1 MSRSLKRL
9 ASVTRGESVVIEVV
23 GAAGAHGLRLREL
36 GFARGRRVHVLDTD
50 DPMLCV
56 VDQARVGLA
65 RELAEGI
72 LVQ

>member
-1 MSRSLKRL
+1 M
-9 ASVTRGESVVIEVV
+9 IEVV